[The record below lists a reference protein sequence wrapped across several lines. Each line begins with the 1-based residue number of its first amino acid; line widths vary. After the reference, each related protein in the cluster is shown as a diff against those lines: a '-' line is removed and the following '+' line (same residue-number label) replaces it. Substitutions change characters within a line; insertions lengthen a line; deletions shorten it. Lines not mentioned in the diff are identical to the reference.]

1 MALSIK
7 LHESIE
13 SSKAS
18 DGLEA
23 AERISALMSEAKD
36 ILSKIKD
43 SGSIDVDA
51 DDLQVLAMDIGDLR
65 YGTLESVASS
75 LVELA
80 NLKRGE

>member
-23 AERISALMSEAKD
+23 AERISALISEAKD

-51 DDLQVLAMDIGDLR
+51 DGLQDLAMDIGDLR

-75 LVELA
+75 LVDLA

>member
-23 AERISALMSEAKD
+23 AERIYALMSEAKD

-51 DDLQVLAMDIGDLR
+51 DYLQDLAMDLGDLR
-65 YGTLESVASS
+65 YGTLERVVSS
-75 LVELA
+75 LT
-80 NLKRGE
+80 NLVNFKRGE

>member
-23 AERISALMSEAKD
+23 AERISELISEVKD

-43 SGSIDVDA
+43 SGSIDVDE
-51 DDLQVLAMDIGDLR
+51 DDLQDLAMAIGDLR

>member
-23 AERISALMSEAKD
+23 AERVASLVSEAVS

-43 SGSIDVDA
+43 SGSIDVDE
-51 DDLQVLAMDIGDLR
+51 DDLQDLAMGLGDLR
-65 YGTLESVASS
+65 YGTLERIVSS
-75 LVELA
+75 LMELA
-80 NLKRGE
+80 AYRRGG

>member
-13 SSKAS
+13 SSKAA

-23 AERISALMSEAKD
+23 AERISELISEAKD

-43 SGSIDVDA
+43 SGSIDVDE
-51 DDLQVLAMDIGDLR
+51 DDLQDLAMAIGDLR

>member
-23 AERISALMSEAKD
+23 AERISELISEVKD

-43 SGSIDVDA
+43 SGSIDVA
-51 DDLQVLAMDIGDLR
+51 EDDLQDLAMAIGDLR

>member
-18 DGLEA
+18 YGLEA
-23 AERISALMSEAKD
+23 ADRISTLISEAKD

-51 DDLQVLAMDIGDLR
+51 DDLQDLAKAIGDIR

>member
-1 MALSIK
+1 MALNIK

-23 AERISALMSEAKD
+23 AERISALISEAKD

-43 SGSIDVDA
+43 SGSIDVDE
-51 DDLQVLAMDIGDLR
+51 DDLQDLAMAIGDLR

>member
-23 AERISALMSEAKD
+23 AERISTLISEAKD

-43 SGSIDVDA
+43 SDSIDVDA
-51 DDLQVLAMDIGDLR
+51 DDLQNLAMDIGDLR

-75 LVELA
+75 LVDLA

>member
-23 AERISALMSEAKD
+23 AERISALISEAKD

-43 SGSIDVDA
+43 SGIIDVDA
-51 DDLQVLAMDIGDLR
+51 DDLQDLAMAIGDLR

>member
-23 AERISALMSEAKD
+23 AERISTLISEAKD

-43 SGSIDVDA
+43 SDSIDVDA
-51 DDLQVLAMDIGDLR
+51 DDLQNLAMDIGDLR
-65 YGTLESVASS
+65 YGTLESAASS
-75 LVELA
+75 LVDLA

>member
-23 AERISALMSEAKD
+23 AERIFTLISEAKA

-43 SGSIDVDA
+43 SGSIDVDE
-51 DDLQVLAMDIGDLR
+51 DDLQDLAMAIGDLR

>member
-7 LHESIE
+7 LHESVE
-13 SSKAS
+13 SNKAS

-23 AERISALMSEAKD
+23 AERISTLISEAKD

-43 SGSIDVDA
+43 SGSIDFDA
-51 DDLQVLAMDIGDLR
+51 DDLQDLAMSIGDLR
-65 YGTLESVASS
+65 YGTLGSVASS

>member
-23 AERISALMSEAKD
+23 AERMALLIAEAQD
-36 ILSKIKD
+36 IFTKIKA
-43 SGSIDVDA
+43 SGNIDVGA
-51 DDLQVLAMDIGDLR
+51 DDLQELAMDIGDLR

-75 LVELA
+75 LVDLA

>member
-23 AERISALMSEAKD
+23 AERISTLISEAVEV
-36 ILSKIKD
+36 LTKIKD
-43 SGSIDVDA
+43 SGNIDVDA
-51 DDLQVLAMDIGDLR
+51 DDLQDLAMGIGDFR
-65 YGTLESVASS
+65 YGTLESVVSS

-80 NLKRGE
+80 NIKRGG

>member
-1 MALSIK
+1 MSLSIK

-13 SSKAS
+13 SSKAL

-23 AERISALMSEAKD
+23 ADRISTLISEAVEV
-36 ILSKIKD
+36 LTKIKD

-51 DDLQVLAMDIGDLR
+51 DDLQDLAMDIGDLR

-75 LVELA
+75 LVDLA